1 MDPITMAL
9 LTTIPSLFKMG
20 TGIAQGIQARKLGK
34 TPRPEYEIP
43 GAATSALDVSK
54 RLAASRELPGQ
65 SIMEDKLRT
74 STASGVE
81 GIKKY
86 TDSPAAAMDYI
97 TKLYGGEMGAKNE
110 LDIAAAQNYQSNQ
123 IGLQGALGDY
133 AKYEDKAFDYNK
145 DAPYQAAM
153 NAAAMLKEGS
163 LQNIFG
169 GLQGATNTMATGM
182 QGKTTLGAS
191 GSDTPSLIAGFP
203 GLKRKPSSLVNTPAG
218 DIIVDNN
225 FGTKSIE
232 DMSPEE
238 IKAAYVDLL
247 TQTQIQ

>member
-182 QGKTTLGAS
+182 QGKATLGTAGSFGDSGAS
-191 GSDTPSLIAGFP
+191 AIAS
-203 GLKRKPSSLVNTPAG
+203 GLKRKPSSMIKTPAG

-238 IKAAYVDLL
+238 IKAAYVDFL
-247 TQTQIQ
+247 TQIQ